1 MDGALERQL
10 AAIQL
15 ADWRRRI
22 AELYATVRAAMDPA
36 ASWEIWRGARDQLFA
51 DHPQSP
57 IPRES
62 TGEFGGLSYFEYDPA
77 FRFLVEVAPLE
88 AEAEAWDIGQDGILR
103 PRPVVRTRGLEARL
117 GGELIVFWLTAY
129 SGGLFLPFADAASG
143 IDTYVGGRYLIDSVK
158 GADLGLE
165 RGRMILDFNFAYY
178 PSCAH
183 DTAWT
188 CPLAPRENRLS
199 RRVDAGQNE

>member
-1 MDGALERQL
+1 
-10 AAIQL
+10 
-15 ADWRRRI
+15 
-22 AELYATVRAAMDPA
+22 MDPA
-36 ASWEIWRGARDQLFA
+36 ASWEIWRRARDQLFA

-62 TGEFGGLSYFEYDPA
+62 RGEFGGLSYFEYDPA
-77 FRFLVEVAPLE
+77 FRFLVELAPQE
-88 AEAEAWDIGQDGILR
+88 AEGEEWDIGQDGILR
-103 PRPVVRTRGLEARL
+103 LRPVARTRGLEARL

-129 SGGLFLPFADAASG
+129 GGGLFLPFADATSG

-183 DTAWT
+183 DAAWT
-188 CPLAPRENRLS
+188 CPLAPRENRLP
-199 RRVDAGQNE
+199 RRIEAGQNG